1 MERYSTSGHELLY
14 LHTLLHRVQLF
25 LQLPQ
30 LRRSM
35 RLITCHYSSVSPM
48 YMVKNHYSLSRKKVP
63 FFFAFPKKIHK
74 QTQEVGSKECFQP
87 LVSACMILKMLK
99 PLSAPHHRGTC
110 TCNTSS
116 RWSSRDPGT
125 GCQWFF
131 PRRMTGQSSF
141 ESRSDRWSYS

>member
-1 MERYSTSGHELLY
+1 MERHSTSGHELLY
-14 LHTLLHRVQLF
+14 PRTLLHRVQLF

-35 RLITCHYSSVSPM
+35 PLITCHYSSVSPM
-48 YMVKNHYSLSRKKVP
+48 CIVKNPLFSITKEGALLFRL
-63 FFFAFPKKIHK
+63 KKIHK

-87 LVSACMILKMLK
+87 LVSAFMTLKMLK
-99 PLSAPHHRGTC
+99 PLSMPHHRGTC

-131 PRRMTGQSSF
+131 PRRMIGQSSF